1 MRVVFRSAKERPFA
15 ARKGDFRRGGD
26 STDTLGCRL
35 RDHWYCQVESEQ
47 FGPFSWDQMRAMA
60 AEGRLVPESQ
70 VRRADDQ
77 RWFEASKIPGLL
89 KAVKPS
95 EDVSVR
101 RSTATESKVAVAAKE
116 TATAA
121 SVTAPAAKAL
131 EISENPVKTTP
142 GKALAA
148 EKINGKTVTSK
159 LPLGQRAG
167 DGSSSKRQLPRP
179 ASNRGAGAGSA
190 ATDALREQPAPP
202 PPPPQVKQPDGPPKL
217 PLPEPALDASPL
229 GIVVAPPVAELG
241 KGSKPAGPSG
251 LAAAAEKDAHGL
263 SPLLVGGVLGGVA
276 LVLVAIGGGVVAWQ
290 NLQKDADRST
300 VAAKSASQPADEKP
314 AISEAEL
321 DAILGPIKPPEPVL
335 ASKKA
340 KAASPAIA
348 AADSVAAADSAAAD
362 AARAQAAAAEKM
374 SPAERKVLAAKKL
387 LAAQSRWTPIEGVV
401 IRGKFT
407 QVQVAQIWLASDEKG
422 TRVDPALPRSALA
435 ASGLPAEATARSSPG
450 KYVFVDVRISNSGDV
465 PRKYTSWNTGGNIT
479 AILAD
484 GKGEPLPLVPPEDTP
499 SVPRLLSLNIPAGEM
514 FGDILVFEAPKEPFE
529 SLKLL
534 LSQAAF
540 AGPGRH
546 FALEV
551 PFEFLF
557 KEAEELPPQTALA
570 ADDDVPAEGESRPV
584 RKKTLDPNAPPTP
597 PSIDEFTEQLKNATK
612 MLNKQN
618 ATDVPPKEAP
628 DKEAQNK
635 DDTPEPEK
643 QE

>member
-1 MRVVFRSAKERPFA
+1 LK
-15 ARKGDFRRGGD
+15 
-26 STDTLGCRL
+26 
-35 RDHWYCQVESEQ
+35 DHWYCQVESEQ

-70 VRRADDQ
+70 VRRENDQ
-77 RWFEASKIPGLL
+77 RWFAAGTIPGLL
-89 KAVKPS
+89 SAVKPGD
-95 EDVSVR
+95 DVSVGR
-101 RSTATESKVAVAAKE
+101 PTVAQSQALVAAKE

-121 SVTAPAAKAL
+121 SVTAPAAKLPEEAARRTTR
-131 EISENPVKTTP
+131 NTTP
-142 GKALAA
+142 AKPLAA
-148 EKINGKTVTSK
+148 EQANGKTVTSK
-159 LPLGQRAG
+159 LPQGHRSG
-167 DGSSSKRQLPRP
+167 EGSSSKRQLPRP
-179 ASNRGAGAGSA
+179 ASHLGAGAGSSRA
-190 ATDALREQPAPP
+190 DALREQPAPP
-202 PPPPQVKQPDGPPKL
+202 PPPVKQPGGPPRL
-217 PLPEPALDASPL
+217 PLPEPANDESPL
-229 GIVVAPPVAELG
+229 GIVVAPPVAEPA
-241 KGSKPAGPSG
+241 KGAKAGPSG
-251 LAAAAEKDAHGL
+251 LAAAVEKDAHGL

-276 LVLVAIGGGVVAWQ
+276 LVLIAIGGGVVAWQ
-290 NLQKDADRST
+290 YWQKDGAQST
-300 VAAKSASQPADEKP
+300 AAAKSAAQPAEEKP

-321 DAILGPIKPPEPVL
+321 DAILGPIKPPEP
-335 ASKKA
+335 ASPASQPA
-340 KAASPAIA
+340 KAAATPAT
-348 AADSVAAADSAAAD
+348 VAADSAADD
-362 AARAQAAAAEKM
+362 AARAAAAAAEKL

-387 LAAQSRWTPIEGVV
+387 LAAQSRWTPVEGVI

-422 TRVDPALPRSALA
+422 TRVEPALPPSARA
-435 ASGLPAEATARSSPG
+435 AAGLPAEATAGSSPS
-450 KYVFVDVRISNSGDV
+450 KYVFVYVRISNSGDV

-499 SVPRLLSLNIPAGEM
+499 SVPRLLSLNIPPGEL

-570 ADDDVPAEGESRPV
+570 ADDDAPAEGEARPV
-584 RKKTLDPNAPPTP
+584 RKKTVDRNAPP
-597 PSIDEFTEQLKNATK
+597 SLDEFTEQLKNATK
-612 MLNKQN
+612 VLNKQN
-618 ATDVPPKEAP
+618 PPDEPPKEAP

-635 DDTPEPEK
+635 DDAAIPEQ